1 MLNQLITDSVIN
13 GVITLPSFFF
23 FVLTALALGLLTAL
37 VFTAYSYHTGSLAIS
52 LALLPP
58 VVAVVIMLVNG
69 NVGAG
74 LAVAGTF
81 ALVRFRSVPGSA
93 REITGLFMSVSLG
106 LACGMGY
113 VGLAALFFLVMAAAV
128 LILGR
133 LRFGEGSRALRQLK
147 ITIPENLDYEELF
160 DDLFEKYTLSHEL
173 VRVKTTNMGTLY
185 ELCYEVRLKGTG
197 ISKAFLDEI
206 RCRNGNLTV
215 ICGRE
220 KEVEMI

>member
-1 MLNQLITDSVIN
+1 MLSSVIN
-13 GVITLPSFFF
+13 GVVTVPSFLIC
-23 FVLTALALGLLTAL
+23 VLSALVLGLLTAL
-37 VFTAYSYHTGSLAIS
+37 VFTARSYHTGSLTIS

-58 VVAVVIMLVNG
+58 VVTVVIMLVNG

-81 ALVRFRSVPGSA
+81 ALVRFRSVPGTA
-93 REITGLFMSVSLG
+93 REITGLFLSVSLG

-113 VGLAALFFLVMAAAV
+113 VGLAALFFVIMGATV

-133 LRFGEGSRALRQLK
+133 LRFGESSPACRQLK
-147 ITIPENLDYEELF
+147 ITIPENLDYEGLF
-160 DDLFEKYTLSHEL
+160 DDLFQQYTLSHEL

-185 ELCYEVRLKGTG
+185 ELCYEVRLKDTG

-220 KEVEMI
+220 KDKDMI

>member
-1 MLNQLITDSVIN
+1 MTV
-13 GVITLPSFFF
+13 PSFLIC
-23 FVLTALALGLLTAL
+23 VLSALVLGLLTAL
-37 VFTAYSYHTGSLAIS
+37 VFTARSYHTGSLTIS

-58 VVAVVIMLVNG
+58 VVTVVIMLVNG

-81 ALVRFRSVPGSA
+81 ALVRFRSVPGTA
-93 REITGLFMSVSLG
+93 REITGLFLSVSLG

-113 VGLAALFFLVMAAAV
+113 VGLAALFFVIMGATV

-133 LRFGEGSRALRQLK
+133 LRFGESSPACRQLK
-147 ITIPENLDYEELF
+147 ITIPENLDYEGLF
-160 DDLFEKYTLSHEL
+160 DDLFQQYTLSHEL

-185 ELCYEVRLKGTG
+185 ELCYEVRLKDTG

-220 KEVEMI
+220 KDKDMI

>member
-1 MLNQLITDSVIN
+1 MLSSVIN
-13 GVITLPSFFF
+13 GVVTVPSFLIC
-23 FVLTALALGLLTAL
+23 VLSALVLGLLTAL
-37 VFTAYSYHTGSLAIS
+37 VFTARSYHTGSLTIS

-58 VVAVVIMLVNG
+58 VVTVVIMLVNG

-81 ALVRFRSVPGSA
+81 ALVRFRSVPGTA
-93 REITGLFMSVSLG
+93 REITGLFLSVSLG

-113 VGLAALFFLVMAAAV
+113 VGLAALFFVIMGATV
-128 LILGR
+128 LILSR
-133 LRFGEGSRALRQLK
+133 IRFGESSPACRQLK
-147 ITIPENLDYEELF
+147 ITIPENLDYEGLF
-160 DDLFEKYTLSHEL
+160 DDLFQQYTLSHEL

-185 ELCYEVRLKGTG
+185 ELCYEVRLKDAG

-220 KEVEMI
+220 KDKDMI

>member
-13 GVITLPSFFF
+13 GVITLPSFFIC
-23 FVLTALALGLLTAL
+23 VLTALALGLLTAL

>member
-13 GVITLPSFFF
+13 GVVSLPSFLVC
-23 FVLTALALGLLTAL
+23 VLTALVLGLLTSL
-37 VFTAYSYHTGSLAIS
+37 VFTAYSYHTGSLSIS

-58 VVAVVIMLVNG
+58 VVTVVIMLVNG

-113 VGLAALFFLVMAAAV
+113 VGLAALFYVIMAAAV
-128 LILGR
+128 LILGK
-133 LRFGEGSRALRQLK
+133 LHFGEGSRANRQLK

-185 ELCYEVRLKGTG
+185 ELCYDVRLKDAG